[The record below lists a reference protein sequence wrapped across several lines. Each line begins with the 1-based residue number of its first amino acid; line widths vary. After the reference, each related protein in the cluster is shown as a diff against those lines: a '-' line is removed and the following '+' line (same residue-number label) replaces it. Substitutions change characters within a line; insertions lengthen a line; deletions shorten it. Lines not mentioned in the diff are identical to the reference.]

1 MSLARRIHTAPLF
14 YCCRQPPQDWPSGT
28 NIIRLRSVALFVA
41 LVPLSVA
48 QTNTAK
54 DSLLPTPA
62 GKEWALGGV
71 TRHLRAA

>member
-1 MSLARRIHTAPLF
+1 M
-14 YCCRQPPQDWPSGT
+14 